1 MGFLVEIF
9 YFWWKKFF
17 RKKNFWSKNFFVEN
31 VWWHD
36 FFRDFFGGTIS
47 KRNNVTRNTK
57 KKKTLGVSLGL
68 IKSEENLLHQILK
81 EDLRESLPATFL
93 IYFLC
98 VFPKP
103 SLRRAK
109 SKDFAI
115 NPSAPISIAKSST
128 VHPFSFKAVF
138 NFAYL
143 AIFRSCTSTI
153 FLSKGT
159 MFSNQ
164 IIRFFDTEKITMSG
178 R

>member
-1 MGFLVEIF
+1 MF
-9 YFWWKKFF
+9 YGGEVCEKFVCF
-17 RKKNFWSKNFFVEN
+17 I
-31 VWWHD
+31 
-36 FFRDFFGGTIS
+36 GG
-47 KRNNVTRNTK
+47 KVCD
-57 KKKTLGVSLGL
+57 LGSGVRLGL

-103 SLRRAK
+103 SRRRAK

-143 AIFRSCTSTI
+143 AVFRSCASTI

-159 MFSNQ
+159 VFSNQ
-164 IIRFFDTEKITMSG
+164 IIRFFDKEKITMSG
-178 R
+178 RCRVNTDVSGGIVALLLKSKFTCQSVGKSV